1 MRWIVLGAA
10 GCLLVGCTDKAQEA
24 EKRLAIVER
33 VGSLG
38 EVCEASK
45 EVARAY
51 LEQGDERDY
60 ELADVTSDIKC
71 DLARLKGWNMP
82 AQDDRREQTEAEV
95 DAMANAMEE
104 AAEGTAANTAAGN

>member
-1 MRWIVLGAA
+1 MRWIVLGVAV
-10 GCLLVGCTDKAQEA
+10 CLLVGCTDKAEEA

-71 DLARLKGWNMP
+71 AAARFKGWNMP
-82 AQDDRREQTEAEV
+82 AQDDRRAQIKAEV
-95 DAMANAMEE
+95 DVMANAMEE
-104 AAEGTAANTAAGN
+104 AAEGAVAGMEAGN